1 MSSAG
6 GSGVRAKFV
15 DQPTDLADLR
25 KLLEDARGRL
35 VSARRG
41 VGDEVLLRIRPLR
54 GGGGG
59 DCRVGTQAS
68 DWVLASPSSVL
79 AGARASSAV
88 LNAAL
93 SELEQ
98 IEVSRLEVTDSLAL
112 VVVLADGRWLEVQGY
127 VDDPEEREDD
137 PPYWEVLTPSNELL
151 RAGPGPIWL
160 RSDRSVQPLAPSSRP
175 ALDEL
180 AVDDLLTMWSS
191 VTVEL
196 SRRGVETVS
205 HSGLADLAEELVRK
219 HFRGFRNSYER
230 AGWDVRSAAGE
241 RIAVEA
247 IRQPHENRWPP
258 ISVHDGDFDALVVVV
273 FDDKLAF
280 RKAWHVPRDA
290 VLLHL
295 RAAPSRRARV
305 PLGHV
310 LDDPSVK
317 ELRLA

>member
-1 MSSAG
+1 
-6 GSGVRAKFV
+6 
-15 DQPTDLADLR
+15 
-25 KLLEDARGRL
+25 
-35 VSARRG
+35 
-41 VGDEVLLRIRPLR
+41 
-54 GGGGG
+54 
-59 DCRVGTQAS
+59 
-68 DWVLASPSSVL
+68 LASPSSVL

-88 LNAAL
+88 LDAAL

-196 SRRGVETVS
+196 SRRGVVTVS

-230 AGWDVRSAAGE
+230 AGWDVLSDAGE
-241 RIAVEA
+241 RIAV
-247 IRQPHENRWPP
+247 
-258 ISVHDGDFDALVVVV
+258 
-273 FDDKLAF
+273 
-280 RKAWHVPRDA
+280 
-290 VLLHL
+290 
-295 RAAPSRRARV
+295 
-305 PLGHV
+305 
-310 LDDPSVK
+310 
-317 ELRLA
+317 